1 MVAVSVADI
10 LTRVNAI
17 STKYEHYDD
26 ENNPAP
32 RQKGQDP
39 FEHLYVQLL
48 QEVQGLEARAEEIKD
63 ESDRAAIASKNA
75 EVRRAKQSIRTEWP
89 KLEKYAMKKK
99 RGTSQEDID
108 DKVMR
113 AHALEE
119 RLEAIPDGSGARRG
133 VGGAAPGGLR
143 AGIGSMG
150 GPGRVQIDT
159 LTADEIEAH
168 PEYAQTSE
176 ESRAFRHEWENAK
189 ARQDLQ
195 IETISKGLT
204 TLKGIAEDMNTEMDR
219 QAPMIENLEDKVDD
233 VGGELKS
240 QNVKLKET
248 LTRLRSSRNFC
259 VDVVLIIILLGIG
272 AYIYSLLK

>member
-1 MVAVSVADI
+1 
-10 LTRVNAI
+10 
-17 STKYEHYDD
+17 
-26 ENNPAP
+26 
-32 RQKGQDP
+32 
-39 FEHLYVQLL
+39 
-48 QEVQGLEARAEEIKD
+48 
-63 ESDRAAIASKNA
+63 
-75 EVRRAKQSIRTEWP
+75 
-89 KLEKYAMKKK
+89 MKKK

-176 ESRAFRHEWENAK
+176 ESRAFRQEWENAK
-189 ARQDLQ
+189 ARQGMHEHADGRAHGRARRPAHWHARKCAPLARPCEQRRAPLQ
-195 IETISKGLT
+195 AAPECS
-204 TLKGIAEDMNTEMDR
+204 TLRG
-219 QAPMIENLEDKVDD
+219 AP
-233 VGGELKS
+233 GPPPC
-240 QNVKLKET
+240 T
-248 LTRLRSSRNFC
+248 AR
-259 VDVVLIIILLGIG
+259 
-272 AYIYSLLK
+272 